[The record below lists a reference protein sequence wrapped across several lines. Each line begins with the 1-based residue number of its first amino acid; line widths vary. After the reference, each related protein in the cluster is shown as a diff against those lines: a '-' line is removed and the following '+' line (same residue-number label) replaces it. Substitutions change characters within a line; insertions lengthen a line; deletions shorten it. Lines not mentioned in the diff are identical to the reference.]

1 MGGFFRQYSWVIDL
15 VGILFSSFL
24 LAKIA
29 GVYLGKALE
38 VERSIGVLKAA
49 DMAPMERKRADIS
62 EYSVIVERN
71 IFDAAERSFETTSE
85 EGGEGAAA
93 EEASPT
99 GEAVKTSLGIKVVG
113 VLVVG
118 DGRDKRSTATIS
130 GGSPGKGAKG
140 AGGGAVYAVGDEE
153 SFAPNTKLTRVQPDR
168 IEFLNGGRLEY
179 AEVASE
185 FGSDIFGP
193 PAREAVA
200 AKESEARPELPATV
214 KKEGEGKFTV
224 DRAEVDDAIANLDR
238 LYTEIRAVPNFS
250 GGKVSGMKILSVK
263 GDSIF
268 AKLGMRRGDV
278 LQKINGM
285 ELDVK
290 RGFEIFNQLKDSKNI
305 QLDLIRQG
313 QPTSLEYEIR

>member
-62 EYSVIVERN
+62 EYSVIIERN
-71 IFDAAERSFETTSE
+71 MFDAAERSFETTAE

-93 EEASPT
+93 EEASAT

-118 DGRDKRSTATIS
+118 DGRDKRSTATVS

-140 AGGGAVYAVGDEE
+140 DACKNVAGTPECGAELVCLQL
-153 SFAPNTKLTRVQPDR
+153 K
-168 IEFLNGGRLEY
+168 
-179 AEVASE
+179 
-185 FGSDIFGP
+185 GSDSGTCTP
-193 PAREAVA
+193 YCDGA
-200 AKESEARPELPATV
+200 
-214 KKEGEGKFTV
+214 
-224 DRAEVDDAIANLDR
+224 DDC
-238 LYTEIRAVPNFS
+238 S
-250 GGKVSGMKILSVK
+250 GGLECAQITTDG
-263 GDSIF
+263 GNRFF
-268 AKLGMRRGDV
+268 ACAK
-278 LQKINGM
+278 
-285 ELDVK
+285 
-290 RGFEIFNQLKDSKNI
+290 
-305 QLDLIRQG
+305 
-313 QPTSLEYEIR
+313 